1 MKTFELSKE
10 IIQEISNLISNKK
23 NKEIK
28 KLVDG
33 IHYADLAEIIN
44 ELESIER
51 IYLIKIID
59 SDKTSDVLTE
69 VDEDVR
75 EEILKT
81 LSEKEIAGEIK
92 ELDSDDAVDILS
104 ELSDEKQEKVI
115 SLIKDESITENIREL
130 LNYDEDSAGG
140 LMAKELISVNENW
153 SVLKCLREIRKQAK
167 DIKRVHSIYVLNKK
181 KILIGRLSLKDL
193 ITSPSK
199 SKIQEI
205 YIPKVDYVHVNDSAD
220 EVAKLMSKYDLE
232 AIPVVGDNNELLGR
246 ITIDD
251 IVDFIKD
258 EAEEDYLLAAGIS
271 NDVEADDSI
280 FELTKARLP
289 WLILGLFGGLGSV
302 FILESFENIMASK
315 ELRAL
320 FFYTPLIA
328 AMAGN
333 VGVQSSAIV
342 VQGLAND
349 VIKGSL
355 ISRLIK
361 EVSLTILNGLILS
374 IIIILFGLIINQSLE
389 MSITISVS
397 MIFVII
403 VAALIGTSVPIIL
416 DKFGIDPAIATGP
429 FITTGND
436 VIGILLFFYIAKLI
450 LCLLYTSDAAD
461 E

>member
-10 IIQEISNLISNKK
+10 LIDNISDLILNKN

-28 KLVDG
+28 KIVKTL
-33 IHYADLAEIIN
+33 HYADLAELIN
-44 ELESIER
+44 ELKFDESL
-51 IYLIKIID
+51 YLLKLID

-69 VDEDVR
+69 LDDDLR
-75 EEILKT
+75 ERVLKEF
-81 LSEKEIAGEIK
+81 SEKEIAGEIK

-104 ELSDEKQEKVI
+104 ELSEEKKEKVI
-115 SLIKDESITENIREL
+115 SLIKDENITENIREL
-130 LNYDEDSAGG
+130 LNYDEDTAGG

-167 DIKRVHSIYVLNKK
+167 DITRVHSIYVLNKNEE
-181 KILIGRLSLKDL
+181 LIGRLSLKDL
-193 ITSPSK
+193 IISPSK
-199 SKIQEI
+199 KKIKQI
-205 YIPKVDYVHVNDSAD
+205 YIPKVDYVNVNDSAED
-220 EVAKLMSKYDLE
+220 VAKLMRKYDLE
-232 AIPVVGDNNELLGR
+232 AIPVINDDRQLLGR

-258 EAEEDYLLAAGIS
+258 EAEEDYLLAAGVS

-280 FELTKARLP
+280 FELSKARLP

-302 FILESFENIMASK
+302 FILESFEEIMAS
-315 ELRAL
+315 ESLRAL

-349 VIKGSL
+349 LIKGSVL
-355 ISRLIK
+355 KRLVK
-361 EVSLTILNGLILS
+361 EVSLTILNGIILS
-374 IIIILFGLIINQSLE
+374 LLIIGFGQIVNQPIE
-389 MSITISVS
+389 MSLTISVS

-403 VAALIGTSVPIIL
+403 VAALIGTAVPIIL
-416 DKFGIDPAIATGP
+416 DKLDIDPAIATGP

-436 VIGILLFFYIAKLI
+436 VIGILLFFYTAKII
-450 LCLLYTSDAAD
+450 LGF
-461 E
+461 

>member
-10 IIQEISNLISNKK
+10 IIQEISQLISNKK

-28 KLVDG
+28 KKVNE

-44 ELESIER
+44 ELNFQES
-51 IYLIKIID
+51 IYLIKLID

-69 VDEDVR
+69 LDEDVR
-75 EEILKT
+75 EKILER
-81 LSEKEIAGEIK
+81 LSEKEIAVEIK
-92 ELDSDDAVDILS
+92 ELDSDDAADILS

-115 SLIKDESITENIREL
+115 SLIKDENITDNIREL
-130 LNYDEDSAGG
+130 LNYEEDSAGG

-153 SVLKCLREIRKQAK
+153 SVLTCLREIRKQAK
-167 DIKRVHSIYVLNKK
+167 DITRVHSIYVLNKK
-181 KILIGRLSLKDL
+181 KVLIGRLSLKDL

-199 SKIQEI
+199 SKIKEI
-205 YIPKVDYVHVNDSAD
+205 YIPKVDFVNVNDSAD

-232 AIPVVGDNNELLGR
+232 AIPVVNDKTELLGR

-251 IVDFIKD
+251 IVDYIKD

-280 FELTKARLP
+280 LELTKARLP

-302 FILESFENIMASK
+302 FILENFEGIMATK

-349 VIKGSL
+349 QIKGSL

-361 EVSLTILNGLILS
+361 EISLTLLNGIILS
-374 IIIILFGLIINQSLE
+374 LIIIVFGLLINQSLD

-397 MIFVII
+397 MILVII

-416 DKFGIDPAIATGP
+416 EKFGIDPAIATGP

-436 VIGILLFFYIAKLI
+436 VVGILLFFYIAKII
-450 LCLLYTSDAAD
+450 LGF
-461 E
+461 

>member
-10 IIQEISNLISNKK
+10 IIQEISQLISSKK

-28 KLVDG
+28 KIVDE

-44 ELESIER
+44 ELDFDQR
-51 IYLIKIID
+51 IYLIKLID

-75 EEILKT
+75 EKILEA
-81 LSEKEIAGEIK
+81 LSVKEIAGEIK

-104 ELSDEKQEKVI
+104 DLPDEKQERVI
-115 SLIKDESITENIREL
+115 SFIKDESKTENIREL
-130 LNYDEDSAGG
+130 LNYEEDTAGG

-153 SVLKCLREIRKQAK
+153 SVLKCLREIRRQAK
-167 DIKRVHSIYVLNKK
+167 DITRVHSIYVLNRKK
-181 KILIGRLSLKDL
+181 VLIGRLSLKDL

-205 YIPKVDYVHVNDSAD
+205 YIPKVDYVYVNDSAD

-232 AIPVVGDNNELLGR
+232 AIPVVNNDIELLGR

-251 IVDFIKD
+251 IVDYIKD
-258 EAEEDYLLAAGIS
+258 EAEEDYRLAAGIS
-271 NDVEADDSI
+271 DDVEADDSI
-280 FELTKARLP
+280 FDLTKARLP

-302 FILESFENIMASK
+302 FILESFESIMGSK
-315 ELRAL
+315 ELRSL

-355 ISRLIK
+355 ISRLVK
-361 EVSLTILNGLILS
+361 EIGLTIINGLILS
-374 IIIILFGLIINQSLE
+374 LILIVFGMIINQSLE
-389 MSITISVS
+389 MSIAISSS
-397 MIFVII
+397 MVLVII

-436 VIGILLFFYIAKLI
+436 VVGILLFFYVAKII
-450 LCLLYTSDAAD
+450 LGF
-461 E
+461 

>member
-1 MKTFELSKE
+1 MMKTFELSKE
-10 IIQEISNLISNKK
+10 LIDNISDLILNKN

-28 KLVDG
+28 KIVKTL
-33 IHYADLAEIIN
+33 HYADLAELIN
-44 ELESIER
+44 ELKFDESL
-51 IYLIKIID
+51 YLLKLID

-69 VDEDVR
+69 LDDDLR
-75 EEILKT
+75 ERVLKEF
-81 LSEKEIAGEIK
+81 SEKEIAGEIK

-104 ELSDEKQEKVI
+104 ELSEEKKEKVI
-115 SLIKDESITENIREL
+115 SFIKDENITENIREL
-130 LNYDEDSAGG
+130 LNYDEDTAGG

-167 DIKRVHSIYVLNKK
+167 DITRVHSIYVLNKK
-181 KILIGRLSLKDL
+181 EELIGRLSLKDL
-193 ITSPSK
+193 IMSPSK
-199 SKIQEI
+199 KKIKQI
-205 YIPKVDYVHVNDSAD
+205 YIPKVDYVNVNDSGED
-220 EVAKLMSKYDLE
+220 VAKLMRKYDLE
-232 AIPVVGDNNELLGR
+232 AIPVINDDRQLLGR

-258 EAEEDYLLAAGIS
+258 EAEEDYLLAAGVS

-280 FELTKARLP
+280 FELSKARLP

-302 FILESFENIMASK
+302 FILESFEEIMAS
-315 ELRAL
+315 ESLRAL

-349 VIKGSL
+349 LIKGSVL
-355 ISRLIK
+355 KRLVK
-361 EVSLTILNGLILS
+361 EVSLTVLNGIILS
-374 IIIILFGLIINQSLE
+374 LFIVGFGQIVNQPIE
-389 MSITISVS
+389 MSLTISVS

-403 VAALIGTSVPIIL
+403 VAALIGTAVPIIL
-416 DKFGIDPAIATGP
+416 DKLDIDPAIATGP

-436 VIGILLFFYIAKLI
+436 VIGILLFFYTAKII
-450 LCLLYTSDAAD
+450 LVF
-461 E
+461 

>member
-10 IIQEISNLISNKK
+10 IIQEISQLISSKK

-28 KLVDG
+28 KIVDG
-33 IHYADLAEIIN
+33 IHYADLAEIIDD
-44 ELESIER
+44 LDFDQR
-51 IYLIKIID
+51 VYLIKLID

-75 EEILKT
+75 EKILEA
-81 LSEKEIAGEIK
+81 LSVKEIAGEIK

-104 ELSDEKQEKVI
+104 DLPDEKQEKVI
-115 SLIKDESITENIREL
+115 SFIKDESKTENIREL
-130 LNYDEDSAGG
+130 LNYEEDTAGG

-153 SVLKCLREIRKQAK
+153 SVLKCLREIRRQAK
-167 DIKRVHSIYVLNKK
+167 DITRVHSIYVLNRKK
-181 KILIGRLSLKDL
+181 VLIGRLSLKDL

-232 AIPVVGDNNELLGR
+232 AIPVVNNNIELLGR

-251 IVDFIKD
+251 IVDYIKD
-258 EAEEDYLLAAGIS
+258 EAEEDYRLAAGIYEE
-271 NDVEADDSI
+271 VEADDSI
-280 FELTKARLP
+280 FDLTKARLP

-302 FILESFENIMASK
+302 FILESFESIMGSK
-315 ELRAL
+315 ELRSL

-355 ISRLIK
+355 ISRLVK
-361 EVSLTILNGLILS
+361 EIGLTIINGLILS
-374 IIIILFGLIINQSLE
+374 LILILFGMAINQSLE
-389 MSITISVS
+389 MSIAISSS
-397 MIFVII
+397 MVLVII

-436 VIGILLFFYIAKLI
+436 VVGILLFFYVAKII
-450 LCLLYTSDAAD
+450 LGF
-461 E
+461 

>member
-10 IIQEISNLISNKK
+10 IIQEISNLISIKK

-258 EAEEDYLLAAGIS
+258 EAEEDYLLAGGIMTG
-271 NDVEADDSI
+271 DIEADDSI

-374 IIIILFGLIINQSLE
+374 IIIIVFGLIINQSLE

-450 LCLLYTSDAAD
+450 LVF
-461 E
+461 

>member
-10 IIQEISNLISNKK
+10 IIQEISNLISSKK

-167 DIKRVHSIYVLNKK
+167 YIKRVHSIYVLNKK
-181 KILIGRLSLKDL
+181 KVLIGRLSLKDL

-450 LCLLYTSDAAD
+450 LVF
-461 E
+461 

>member
-10 IIQEISNLISNKK
+10 LIDNISDLILNKN

-28 KLVDG
+28 KIVKTL
-33 IHYADLAEIIN
+33 HYADLAELIN
-44 ELESIER
+44 ELKFDESL
-51 IYLIKIID
+51 YLLKLID

-69 VDEDVR
+69 LDEDLR
-75 EEILKT
+75 ERVLKEF
-81 LSEKEIAGEIK
+81 SEKEIAGEIK

-104 ELSDEKQEKVI
+104 ELSEEKKEKVI
-115 SLIKDESITENIREL
+115 SFIKDENITENIREL
-130 LNYDEDSAGG
+130 LNYDEDTAGG

-167 DIKRVHSIYVLNKK
+167 DITRVHSIYVLNKK
-181 KILIGRLSLKDL
+181 EELIGRLSLKDL
-193 ITSPSK
+193 IMSPSK
-199 SKIQEI
+199 KKIKQI
-205 YIPKVDYVHVNDSAD
+205 YIPKVDYVNVNDSAED
-220 EVAKLMSKYDLE
+220 VAKLMRKYDLE
-232 AIPVVGDNNELLGR
+232 AIPVINDDRQLLGR

-258 EAEEDYLLAAGIS
+258 EAEEDYLLAAGVS

-280 FELTKARLP
+280 FELSKARLP

-302 FILESFENIMASK
+302 FILESFEEIMAS
-315 ELRAL
+315 ESLRAL

-349 VIKGSL
+349 VIKGSVL
-355 ISRLIK
+355 KRLVK
-361 EVSLTILNGLILS
+361 EVSLTVLNGIILS
-374 IIIILFGLIINQSLE
+374 LLIIGFGQIVNQPIE
-389 MSITISVS
+389 MSLTISVS

-403 VAALIGTSVPIIL
+403 VAALIGTAVPIIL
-416 DKFGIDPAIATGP
+416 DKLDIDPAIATGP

-436 VIGILLFFYIAKLI
+436 VIGILLFFYTAKII
-450 LCLLYTSDAAD
+450 LGF
-461 E
+461 

>member
-10 IIQEISNLISNKK
+10 IIQEISQLISNKK

-28 KLVDG
+28 KKVKE

-44 ELESIER
+44 ELNFQES
-51 IYLIKIID
+51 IYLIKLID

-69 VDEDVR
+69 LDEDVR
-75 EEILKT
+75 EKILER

-92 ELDSDDAVDILS
+92 ELDSDDAADILS
-104 ELSDEKQEKVI
+104 ELSDKKQEKVI
-115 SLIKDESITENIREL
+115 SLIKDENITDNIREL
-130 LNYDEDSAGG
+130 LNYEEDSAGG

-153 SVLKCLREIRKQAK
+153 SVLTCLREIRKQAK
-167 DIKRVHSIYVLNKK
+167 DITRVHSIYVLNKK
-181 KILIGRLSLKDL
+181 KVLIGRLSLKDL

-199 SKIQEI
+199 SKIKEI
-205 YIPKVDYVHVNDSAD
+205 YIPKVDFVNVNDSAD

-232 AIPVVGDNNELLGR
+232 AIPVVNDKTELLGR

-251 IVDFIKD
+251 IVDYIKD

-280 FELTKARLP
+280 LELTKARLP

-302 FILESFENIMASK
+302 FILESFENIMATK

-349 VIKGSL
+349 QIKGSL

-361 EVSLTILNGLILS
+361 EISLTLLNGIILS
-374 IIIILFGLIINQSLE
+374 LIIIVFGLLINQSID

-397 MIFVII
+397 MILVII

-416 DKFGIDPAIATGP
+416 EKFGIDPAIATGP

-436 VIGILLFFYIAKLI
+436 VIGILLFFYIAKII
-450 LCLLYTSDAAD
+450 LGF
-461 E
+461 

>member
-10 IIQEISNLISNKK
+10 IIQEISNLISIKK

-374 IIIILFGLIINQSLE
+374 IIIIVFGLIINQSLE

-450 LCLLYTSDAAD
+450 LVF
-461 E
+461 

>member
-1 MKTFELSKE
+1 METFELSNELIEKVS
-10 IIQEISNLISNKK
+10 QLISKRK
-23 NKEIK
+23 NSEIK
-28 KLVDG
+28 KIVDG
-33 IHYADLAEIIN
+33 FHYADLAEIID
-44 ELESIER
+44 ELDESQR
-51 IYLIKIID
+51 IYLIKLID

-69 VDEDVR
+69 LDEDVR
-75 EEILKT
+75 EKILKT
-81 LSEKEIAGEIK
+81 LSPKEIAGEIK
-92 ELDSDDAVDILS
+92 EMDSDDAADILD
-104 ELSDEKQEKVI
+104 ELTDERKEKVI
-115 SLIKDESITENIREL
+115 SLIKDDNITENIREL
-130 LNYDEDSAGG
+130 LSYDEDSAGG
-140 LMAKELISVNENW
+140 LMAKELISVYESW
-153 SVLKCLREIRKQAK
+153 SVSTCLREIRKQAEN
-167 DIKRVHSIYVLNKK
+167 ITRVHSIYVLNRKNE
-181 KILIGRLSLKDL
+181 LIGRLSLKDL

-199 SKIQEI
+199 SKIKEI
-205 YIPKVDYVHVNDSAD
+205 YIPKVDYVHVNDSGE
-220 EVAKLMSKYDLE
+220 EVAKIMSKYDLE
-232 AIPVVGDNNELLGR
+232 AIPVVDDQKQLQGR

-302 FILESFENIMASK
+302 FILESYESIMSTPS
-315 ELRAL
+315 LRAL

-349 VIKGSL
+349 VIKDSL
-355 ISRLIK
+355 ISRLFK
-361 EVSLTILNGLILS
+361 EISLTILNGIILGGL
-374 IIIILFGLIINQSLE
+374 IILFGLIIEQPID

-416 DKFGIDPAIATGP
+416 NRFGIDPAIATGP

-436 VIGILLFFYIAKLI
+436 IIGILLFFYIAKII
-450 LCLLYTSDAAD
+450 LGF
-461 E
+461 

>member
-10 IIQEISNLISNKK
+10 LVDNISDLILNKN

-28 KLVDG
+28 KIVKTL
-33 IHYADLAEIIN
+33 HYADLAELIN
-44 ELESIER
+44 ELKFDESL
-51 IYLIKIID
+51 YLLKLID

-69 VDEDVR
+69 LDDDLR
-75 EEILKT
+75 ERVLKEF
-81 LSEKEIAGEIK
+81 SEKEIAGEIK

-104 ELSDEKQEKVI
+104 ELSEEKKEKVI

-130 LNYDEDSAGG
+130 LNYDEDTAGG

-153 SVLKCLREIRKQAK
+153 SVLKCLGEIRKQAK
-167 DIKRVHSIYVLNKK
+167 DITRVHSIYVLNKK
-181 KILIGRLSLKDL
+181 EELIGRLSLKDL
-193 ITSPSK
+193 IISPSK
-199 SKIQEI
+199 KKIKQI
-205 YIPKVDYVHVNDSAD
+205 YIPKVDYVNVNDSAED
-220 EVAKLMSKYDLE
+220 VAKLMRKYDLE
-232 AIPVVGDNNELLGR
+232 AIPVINDDRQLLGR

-258 EAEEDYLLAAGIS
+258 EAEEDYLLAAGVS

-280 FELTKARLP
+280 FELSKARLP

-302 FILESFENIMASK
+302 FILESFEEIMAS
-315 ELRAL
+315 ESLRAL

-349 VIKGSL
+349 LIKGSVL
-355 ISRLIK
+355 KRLVK
-361 EVSLTILNGLILS
+361 EVSLTILNGIILS
-374 IIIILFGLIINQSLE
+374 LLIIGFGQIVNQPIE
-389 MSITISVS
+389 MSLTISVS

-403 VAALIGTSVPIIL
+403 VAALIGTAVPIIL
-416 DKFGIDPAIATGP
+416 DKLDIDPAIATGP

-436 VIGILLFFYIAKLI
+436 VIGILLFFYTAKII
-450 LCLLYTSDAAD
+450 LVF
-461 E
+461 

>member
-10 IIQEISNLISNKK
+10 LIDNISDLILNKN

-28 KLVDG
+28 KIVKNL
-33 IHYADLAEIIN
+33 HYADLAELIN
-44 ELESIER
+44 ELKFDESL
-51 IYLIKIID
+51 YLLKLID

-69 VDEDVR
+69 LDEDLR
-75 EEILKT
+75 ERVLKEF
-81 LSEKEIAGEIK
+81 SEKEIAGEIK

-104 ELSDEKQEKVI
+104 ELSEEKKEKVI
-115 SLIKDESITENIREL
+115 SFIKDENITENIREL
-130 LNYDEDSAGG
+130 LNYDEDTAGG

-167 DIKRVHSIYVLNKK
+167 DITRVHSIYVLNKK
-181 KILIGRLSLKDL
+181 EELIGRLSLKDL
-193 ITSPSK
+193 IMSPSK
-199 SKIQEI
+199 KKIKQI
-205 YIPKVDYVHVNDSAD
+205 YIPKVDYVNVNDSGED
-220 EVAKLMSKYDLE
+220 VAKLMRKYDLE
-232 AIPVVGDNNELLGR
+232 AIPVINDDRQLLGR

-258 EAEEDYLLAAGIS
+258 EAEEDYLLAAGVS

-280 FELTKARLP
+280 FELSKARLP
-289 WLILGLFGGLGSV
+289 WLILGLLRGLGSV
-302 FILESFENIMASK
+302 FILESFEEIMAS
-315 ELRAL
+315 ESLRAL

-349 VIKGSL
+349 LIKGSVL
-355 ISRLIK
+355 KRLVK
-361 EVSLTILNGLILS
+361 EVSLTVLNGIILS
-374 IIIILFGLIINQSLE
+374 LLIIGFGQIVNQPIE
-389 MSITISVS
+389 MSLTISVS

-403 VAALIGTSVPIIL
+403 VAALIGTAVPIIL
-416 DKFGIDPAIATGP
+416 DKLDIDPAIATGP

-436 VIGILLFFYIAKLI
+436 VIGILLFFYTAKII
-450 LCLLYTSDAAD
+450 LGF
-461 E
+461 

>member
-10 IIQEISNLISNKK
+10 LVDNISDLILNKN

-28 KLVDG
+28 KIVKTL
-33 IHYADLAEIIN
+33 HYADLADLIN
-44 ELESIER
+44 ELKFDESL
-51 IYLIKIID
+51 YLLKLID

-69 VDEDVR
+69 LDDDLR
-75 EEILKT
+75 ERVLKEF
-81 LSEKEIAGEIK
+81 SEKEIAGEIK

-104 ELSDEKQEKVI
+104 ELSEEKKEKVI
-115 SLIKDESITENIREL
+115 SFIKDENITENIREL
-130 LNYDEDSAGG
+130 LNYDEDTAGG

-153 SVLKCLREIRKQAK
+153 SVLKCLGEIRKQAK
-167 DIKRVHSIYVLNKK
+167 DITRVHSIYVLNKK
-181 KILIGRLSLKDL
+181 EELIGRLSLKDL
-193 ITSPSK
+193 IISPSK
-199 SKIQEI
+199 KKIKQI
-205 YIPKVDYVHVNDSAD
+205 YIPKVDYVNVNDSAED
-220 EVAKLMSKYDLE
+220 VAKLMRKYDLE
-232 AIPVVGDNNELLGR
+232 AIPVINNDRKLLGR

-258 EAEEDYLLAAGIS
+258 EAEEDYLLAAGVS

-280 FELTKARLP
+280 LELSKARLP

-302 FILESFENIMASK
+302 FILESFEEIMAS
-315 ELRAL
+315 ESLRAL

-349 VIKGSL
+349 VIRGSVL
-355 ISRLIK
+355 KRLIK
-361 EVSLTILNGLILS
+361 EVSLTVLNGIILS
-374 IIIILFGLIINQSLE
+374 LLIIGFGQIVNQPIE
-389 MSITISVS
+389 MSLTISLS

-403 VAALIGTSVPIIL
+403 VAALIGTAVPIIL
-416 DKFGIDPAIATGP
+416 DKLDIDPAIATGP

-436 VIGILLFFYIAKLI
+436 VIGILLFFYTAKII
-450 LCLLYTSDAAD
+450 LVF
-461 E
+461 

>member
-1 MKTFELSKE
+1 MS
-10 IIQEISNLISNKK
+10 
-23 NKEIK
+23 EIK
-28 KLVDG
+28 PLTDNFFDNVKVNDENKDIKKIVDE

-44 ELESIER
+44 ELEFEQR
-51 IYLIKIID
+51 IYLIKLID

-69 VDEDVR
+69 LDEDVR
-75 EEILKT
+75 DKILET
-81 LSEKEIAGEIK
+81 LSVKEIAGEIK

-104 ELSDEKQEKVI
+104 DLTDEKQEKVI
-115 SLIKDESITENIREL
+115 SFIKDESKTENIREL
-130 LNYDEDSAGG
+130 LNYEEDTAGG
-140 LMAKELISVNENW
+140 LMAKELISVSENW

-167 DIKRVHSIYVLNKK
+167 DITRVHSIYVLNRKK
-181 KILIGRLSLKDL
+181 VLIGRLSLKDL

-205 YIPKVDYVHVNDSAD
+205 YIPKVDYVYVNDSAD

-232 AIPVVGDNNELLGR
+232 AIPVVNNKIELLGR

-258 EAEEDYLLAAGIS
+258 EAEEDYRLAAGIY
-271 NDVEADDSI
+271 NEVEADDSI

-302 FILESFENIMASK
+302 FILESFESIMATK

-355 ISRLIK
+355 ISRLLK
-361 EVSLTILNGLILS
+361 EIGLTLINGLILS
-374 IIIILFGLIINQSLE
+374 LILVVFGLIIKQPFD
-389 MSITISVS
+389 MSIAISSS
-397 MIFVII
+397 MILVII

-416 DKFGIDPAIATGP
+416 NKFGIDPAIATGP

-436 VIGILLFFYIAKLI
+436 VIGILMFFFIAKII
-450 LCLLYTSDAAD
+450 LGF
-461 E
+461 

>member
-1 MKTFELSKE
+1 METFELSNELIEKV
-10 IIQEISNLISNKK
+10 SHLISKRK
-23 NKEIK
+23 NSEIK
-28 KLVDG
+28 KIVDG
-33 IHYADLAEIIN
+33 FHYADIAEIID
-44 ELESIER
+44 ELDESQR
-51 IYLIKIID
+51 IYLIKLID

-69 VDEDVR
+69 LDEDVR
-75 EEILKT
+75 EKILKT
-81 LSEKEIAGEIK
+81 LSPKEIAGEIK
-92 ELDSDDAVDILS
+92 EMDSDDAADILD
-104 ELSDEKQEKVI
+104 ELTDERKEKVI
-115 SLIKDESITENIREL
+115 SLIKDDNITENIREL
-130 LNYDEDSAGG
+130 LSYDEDSAGG
-140 LMAKELISVNENW
+140 LMAKELISVYESW
-153 SVLKCLREIRKQAK
+153 SVLTCLREIRKQAEN
-167 DIKRVHSIYVLNKK
+167 ITRVHSIYVLNQKNE
-181 KILIGRLSLKDL
+181 LIGRLSLKDL

-199 SKIQEI
+199 SKIKEI
-205 YIPKVDYVHVNDSAD
+205 YIPKVDYVHVDDSGE
-220 EVAKLMSKYDLE
+220 EVAKIMSKYDLE
-232 AIPVVGDNNELLGR
+232 AIPVIDDQKQLQGR

-302 FILESFENIMASK
+302 FILESYESIMSTPS
-315 ELRAL
+315 LRAL

-349 VIKGSL
+349 VIKDSL
-355 ISRLIK
+355 INRLFK
-361 EVSLTILNGLILS
+361 EISLTILNGIILGGL
-374 IIIILFGLIINQSLE
+374 IILFGLIIEQPID
-389 MSITISVS
+389 MSITISIS

-416 DKFGIDPAIATGP
+416 NRFGIDPAIATGP

-436 VIGILLFFYIAKLI
+436 IIGILLFFYIAKII
-450 LCLLYTSDAAD
+450 LGF
-461 E
+461 

>member
-10 IIQEISNLISNKK
+10 IIQEIGQLISSKK
-23 NKEIK
+23 NKDIK
-28 KLVDG
+28 TIVDE

-44 ELESIER
+44 ELEFEQR
-51 IYLIKIID
+51 IYLIKLID

-75 EEILKT
+75 DKILET
-81 LSEKEIAGEIK
+81 LSVKEIAGEIK

-104 ELSDEKQEKVI
+104 DLPDEKQEKVI
-115 SLIKDESITENIREL
+115 SFIKDESKTENIREL
-130 LNYDEDSAGG
+130 LNYEEDTAGG
-140 LMAKELISVNENW
+140 LMAKELISVSENW

-167 DIKRVHSIYVLNKK
+167 DITRVHSIYVLNSKK
-181 KILIGRLSLKDL
+181 VLIGRLSLKDL

-205 YIPKVDYVHVNDSAD
+205 YIPKVDYVYVNDSAD

-232 AIPVVGDNNELLGR
+232 AIPVVNNEIELLGR

-258 EAEEDYLLAAGIS
+258 EAEEDYRLAAGIY
-271 NDVEADDSI
+271 NEVEADDSI

-302 FILESFENIMASK
+302 FILESFESIMATK

-355 ISRLIK
+355 ISRLLK
-361 EVSLTILNGLILS
+361 EIGLTMINGLILS
-374 IIIILFGLIINQSLE
+374 LILVVFGLIINQPFD
-389 MSITISVS
+389 MSIAISSS
-397 MIFVII
+397 MILVII

-436 VIGILLFFYIAKLI
+436 VIGILLFFYIAKII
-450 LCLLYTSDAAD
+450 LGF
-461 E
+461 

>member
-10 IIQEISNLISNKK
+10 LIDNISDLILNKN

-28 KLVDG
+28 KIVRNL
-33 IHYADLAEIIN
+33 HYADLAELVN
-44 ELESIER
+44 ELKFDESL
-51 IYLIKIID
+51 YLLKLID

-69 VDEDVR
+69 LDDDLR
-75 EEILKT
+75 ERVLKEF
-81 LSEKEIAGEIK
+81 SEKEIAGEIK

-104 ELSDEKQEKVI
+104 ELSEEKKEKVI
-115 SLIKDESITENIREL
+115 SLIKDENITENIREL
-130 LNYDEDSAGG
+130 LNYDEDTAGG

-167 DIKRVHSIYVLNKK
+167 DITRVHSIYVLNKK
-181 KILIGRLSLKDL
+181 EELIGRLSLKDL
-193 ITSPSK
+193 IMSPSK
-199 SKIQEI
+199 KKIKQI
-205 YIPKVDYVHVNDSAD
+205 YIPKVDYVNVNDSAED
-220 EVAKLMSKYDLE
+220 VAKLMRKYDLE
-232 AIPVVGDNNELLGR
+232 AIPVINDDRQLLGR

-258 EAEEDYLLAAGIS
+258 EAEEDYLLAAGVS

-280 FELTKARLP
+280 FELSKARLP

-302 FILESFENIMASK
+302 FILESFEEIMAS
-315 ELRAL
+315 ESLRAL

-349 VIKGSL
+349 VIKGSVL
-355 ISRLIK
+355 KRLIK
-361 EVSLTILNGLILS
+361 EVSLTVLNGIILS
-374 IIIILFGLIINQSLE
+374 LLIIGFGQIVNQPIE
-389 MSITISVS
+389 MSLTISVS

-403 VAALIGTSVPIIL
+403 VAALIGTAVPIIL
-416 DKFGIDPAIATGP
+416 DKLDIDPAIATGP

-436 VIGILLFFYIAKLI
+436 VIGILLFFYTAKII
-450 LCLLYTSDAAD
+450 LGF
-461 E
+461 

>member
-10 IIQEISNLISNKK
+10 LIDNISDLILNKN

-28 KLVDG
+28 KIVKTL
-33 IHYADLAEIIN
+33 HYADLAELIN
-44 ELESIER
+44 ELKFDESL
-51 IYLIKIID
+51 YLLKLID

-69 VDEDVR
+69 LDDDLR
-75 EEILKT
+75 ERVLKEF
-81 LSEKEIAGEIK
+81 SEKEIAGEIK

-104 ELSDEKQEKVI
+104 ELSEEKKEKVI

-130 LNYDEDSAGG
+130 LNYDEDTAGG

-167 DIKRVHSIYVLNKK
+167 DITRVHSIYVLNKK
-181 KILIGRLSLKDL
+181 EELIGRLSLKDL
-193 ITSPSK
+193 IMSPSK
-199 SKIQEI
+199 KKIKQI
-205 YIPKVDYVHVNDSAD
+205 YIPKVDYVNVNDSAED
-220 EVAKLMSKYDLE
+220 VAKLMRKYDLE
-232 AIPVVGDNNELLGR
+232 AIPVINDDRQLLGR

-258 EAEEDYLLAAGIS
+258 EAEEDYLLAAGVS

-280 FELTKARLP
+280 FELSKARLP

-302 FILESFENIMASK
+302 FILESFEEIMAS
-315 ELRAL
+315 ESLRAL

-349 VIKGSL
+349 LIKGSVL
-355 ISRLIK
+355 KRLVK
-361 EVSLTILNGLILS
+361 EVSLTVLNGIILS
-374 IIIILFGLIINQSLE
+374 LFIIGFGQIVNQPIE
-389 MSITISVS
+389 MSLTISVS

-403 VAALIGTSVPIIL
+403 VAALIGTAVPIIL
-416 DKFGIDPAIATGP
+416 DKLDIDPAIATGP

-436 VIGILLFFYIAKLI
+436 VIGILLFFYTAKII
-450 LCLLYTSDAAD
+450 LGF
-461 E
+461 

>member
-10 IIQEISNLISNKK
+10 LIDNISDLILDKN

-28 KLVDG
+28 KIVKNL
-33 IHYADLAEIIN
+33 HYADLAELIN
-44 ELESIER
+44 ELKFDESL
-51 IYLIKIID
+51 YLLKLID

-69 VDEDVR
+69 LDDDLR
-75 EEILKT
+75 ERVLKEF
-81 LSEKEIAGEIK
+81 SEKEIAGEIK

-104 ELSDEKQEKVI
+104 ELSEEKKEKVI
-115 SLIKDESITENIREL
+115 SLIKDENITENIREL
-130 LNYDEDSAGG
+130 LNYDEDTAGG

-167 DIKRVHSIYVLNKK
+167 DITRVHSIYVLNKK
-181 KILIGRLSLKDL
+181 EELIGRLSLKDL
-193 ITSPSK
+193 IMSPSK
-199 SKIQEI
+199 KKIKQI
-205 YIPKVDYVHVNDSAD
+205 YIPKVDYVNVNDSAED
-220 EVAKLMSKYDLE
+220 VAKLMRKYDLE
-232 AIPVVGDNNELLGR
+232 AIPVINDDRQLLGR

-258 EAEEDYLLAAGIS
+258 EAEEDYLLAAGVS

-280 FELTKARLP
+280 FELSKARLP

-302 FILESFENIMASK
+302 FILESFEEIMAS
-315 ELRAL
+315 ESLRAL

-349 VIKGSL
+349 VIKGSVL
-355 ISRLIK
+355 KRLIK
-361 EVSLTILNGLILS
+361 EVSLTVLNGIILS
-374 IIIILFGLIINQSLE
+374 LLIIGFGQIVNQPIE
-389 MSITISVS
+389 MSLTISVS

-403 VAALIGTSVPIIL
+403 VAALIGTAVPIIL
-416 DKFGIDPAIATGP
+416 DKLDIDPAIATGP

-436 VIGILLFFYIAKLI
+436 VIGILLFFYTAKII
-450 LCLLYTSDAAD
+450 LGF
-461 E
+461 

>member
-10 IIQEISNLISNKK
+10 IIQEISQLISNKK

-28 KLVDG
+28 KKVKE

-44 ELESIER
+44 ELNFQES
-51 IYLIKIID
+51 IYLIKLID

-69 VDEDVR
+69 LDEDVR
-75 EEILKT
+75 EKILER

-92 ELDSDDAVDILS
+92 ELDSDDAADILT

-115 SLIKDESITENIREL
+115 SLIKDENITDNIREL
-130 LNYDEDSAGG
+130 LNYEEDSAGG

-153 SVLKCLREIRKQAK
+153 SVLTCLREIRKQAK
-167 DIKRVHSIYVLNKK
+167 DITRVHSIYVLNKK
-181 KILIGRLSLKDL
+181 KVLIGRLSLKDL

-199 SKIQEI
+199 SKIKEI
-205 YIPKVDYVHVNDSAD
+205 YIPKVDYVNVNDSAD

-232 AIPVVGDNNELLGR
+232 AIPVVNNKTELLGW

-251 IVDFIKD
+251 IVDYIKD
-258 EAEEDYLLAAGIS
+258 EAEEDYFLAAGIS

-280 FELTKARLP
+280 LELTKARLP

-302 FILESFENIMASK
+302 FILESFESIMATK

-349 VIKGSL
+349 QIKGSL
-355 ISRLIK
+355 VSRLIK
-361 EVSLTILNGLILS
+361 EISLTLLNGIILS
-374 IIIILFGLIINQSLE
+374 LIIILFGLLINQSLE

-397 MIFVII
+397 MILVII

-416 DKFGIDPAIATGP
+416 EKFGIDPAIATGP

-436 VIGILLFFYIAKLI
+436 VIGILLFFYIAKII
-450 LCLLYTSDAAD
+450 LGF
-461 E
+461 

>member
-10 IIQEISNLISNKK
+10 IIHEISQLISSKNNKD
-23 NKEIK
+23 IK
-28 KLVDG
+28 KIVDE
-33 IHYADLAEIIN
+33 IHHADLAEIIN
-44 ELESIER
+44 ELEFEQR
-51 IYLIKIID
+51 IYLIKLID

-69 VDEDVR
+69 LDEDVR
-75 EEILKT
+75 DKILET
-81 LSEKEIAGEIK
+81 LSVKEIAGEIK

-104 ELSDEKQEKVI
+104 DLTDEKQEKVI
-115 SLIKDESITENIREL
+115 SFIKDESKTENIREL
-130 LNYDEDSAGG
+130 LNYEEDTAGG
-140 LMAKELISVNENW
+140 LMAKELISVSENW

-167 DIKRVHSIYVLNKK
+167 DITRVHSIYVLNRKK
-181 KILIGRLSLKDL
+181 VLIGRLSLKDL

-205 YIPKVDYVHVNDSAD
+205 YIPKVDYVYVNDSAD

-232 AIPVVGDNNELLGR
+232 AIPVVNNKIELLGR

-258 EAEEDYLLAAGIS
+258 EAEEDYRLAAGIY
-271 NDVEADDSI
+271 NEVEADDSI

-302 FILESFENIMASK
+302 FILESFESIMATK

-342 VQGLAND
+342 VQGLANN

-355 ISRLIK
+355 ISRLLK
-361 EVSLTILNGLILS
+361 EIGLTLINGLILS
-374 IIIILFGLIINQSLE
+374 LILVVFGLIINQPFD
-389 MSITISVS
+389 MSIAISSS
-397 MIFVII
+397 MILVII

-416 DKFGIDPAIATGP
+416 NKFGIDPAIATGP

-436 VIGILLFFYIAKLI
+436 VIGILLFFYVAKII
-450 LCLLYTSDAAD
+450 LGF
-461 E
+461 